1 MGRIA
6 RSLVLLHLFAAGY
19 GEESSGASHQRCPAA
34 ATDGASCDVVI
45 EPPVIDVSALMSSDD
60 HSTAEWNAAAEA
72 VAKAC
77 EEWGFFQ
84 VKAPSPPI
92 A

>member
-1 MGRIA
+1 MGRIG
-6 RSLVLLHLFAAGY
+6 RPLVLLHLVAAVFA
-19 GEESSGASHQRCPAA
+19 EESSGSNQQRCPAA
-34 ATDGASCDVVI
+34 DVASSSCDVI

-84 VKAPSPPI
+84 VNSPSP

>member
-6 RSLVLLHLFAAGY
+6 WPLVLLHLFAAGY
-19 GEESSGASHQRCPAA
+19 GEESSGTNDQRCPAA
-34 ATDGASCDVVI
+34 AVDGASCDVI

-60 HSTAEWNAAAEA
+60 HSTAEWNAAAQA

-84 VKAPSPPI
+84 VKASSPPTT
-92 A
+92 